1 MQTPEDYED
10 DTTFSLDT
18 KDTSFGISES
28 MSTEWSEKASADER
42 KNTSLELK
50 TSVDMQ
56 QAVQKF
62 VDEILVVSLG
72 ELNKQEEGRQEEGKQ
87 EEGKQEEG
95 RQEEGKQEE
104 EKQEEGKEEEGKQ
117 EEGKQEEGKQEEGKQ
132 EEQIKNQKQEPKKEQ
147 RPEKEEEKKEEKQY
161 EKSVEISR
169 VGKIEKDKK
178 DSSYNDS
185 TGITSTKKFEGTPPG
200 LFVRNAPP
208 LKAEKDVSLAMMK
221 NPTAARSKLSLIP
234 SRGQQ
239 LAGFSLVSSTNV
251 LVNEDEE
258 TLTKANTYEK
268 KLFTYATVPKKASYV
283 PSG

>member
-1 MQTPEDYED
+1 MPSAQHLVAQTVIPTTIQTPEDYED

-72 ELNKQEEGRQEEGKQ
+72 ELNKHEEGRQEEGKQ
-87 EEGKQEEG
+87 EEGKQ
-95 RQEEGKQEE
+95 
-104 EKQEEGKEEEGKQ
+104 EEGKQ

-132 EEQIKNQKQEPKKEQ
+132 EEQIKNQKQKPKKEQ

-161 EKSVEISR
+161 EKSIEISR